1 MKCSFRLSANLF
13 ILCLF
18 TTSAIPGDAL
28 AHGNISNL
36 PAPVQI
42 MQYRLLIYMNPDDL
56 VSRNKMAMVLLRTN
70 KLEEARAQLDYI
82 LQKDSKNF
90 DALDGLGILLMK
102 QGHMDEAKT
111 KLLQAER
118 LRPYDPMV
126 HLHLYVLY
134 KELGQNTLAGA
145 EMERARGLCKDQ
157 KAAARIEA
165 ELKFVEGKGKLPGAK
180 L

>member
-1 MKCSFRLSANLF
+1 MKRSFRLSVKLL

-18 TTSAIPGDAL
+18 TFILPEVAW

-42 MQYRLLIYMNPDDL
+42 MQYRLLIYMNPNDF

-70 KLEEARAQLDYI
+70 KVDAAKAQLDYI
-82 LQKDSKNF
+82 LEKDPKNF

-102 QGHMDEAKT
+102 QGHMDEARAR
-111 KLLQAER
+111 LLQAEG
-118 LRPYDPMV
+118 LRPNDPMV

-134 KELGQNTLAGA
+134 KELGQKALAEA
-145 EMERARGLCKDQ
+145 EMKRVKGLCKDQ
-157 KAAARIEA
+157 KMAAKIKA
-165 ELKFVEGKGKLPGAK
+165 ELKFIEGTGKIPGAG